1 MGNIET
7 FDDYNN
13 FELLRD
19 GCDQIFNLLQDAIND
34 EEILAA
40 GGMNYVFI
48 CI

>member
-7 FDDYNN
+7 YDDYIN

-19 GCDQIFNLLQDAIND
+19 GCDEIFGLLREALSN
-34 EEILAA
+34 EKLLAA